1 MALPQGYT
9 ESPRIFTK
17 LLKPVLGFLRSR
29 GHNLVAY
36 IDDSLLQGDTKEECF
51 DNVRETGES
60 LDNLGY
66 TVHLEKSVFSTKP
79 KNSFLRFFT

>member
-51 DNVRETGES
+51 DNVRETGEL

-66 TVHLEKSVFSTKP
+66 TVHPEKSVFSTKP
-79 KNSFLRFFT
+79 KNSFLRLFT